1 MPVSQRECG
10 HPLLELHLHSSLN
23 PTLLPRVPPLPGPFS
38 LHSFI
43 LLLLSLQDA
52 ISLFNL

>member
-10 HPLLELHLHSSLN
+10 HKLLELHLHSSLN